1 MARHELAI
9 FDTYNKTAVKSFTF
23 EPQKR
28 IEMNYNGNVKTRLPK
43 AGTSIFAVMSGL
55 ANEVGAINLS
65 QGFPDFP
72 ISREMIELVNYYMH
86 QGNNQYAPMPGVM
99 ALREAI
105 AAKVS
110 DTFGITYDPVTE
122 ITVTAGATEA
132 IFCVITAM
140 IHPGDEAIIIEPAY
154 DSYAPSVELC
164 GGVVRYSSLKFPAY
178 TVNWP
183 EVESLIS
190 SRTKMILIN
199 TPHNPSGSVLSAAD
213 MLHLDRITRN
223 TNIVVMSDEVYE
235 HLIFDGIRHESACYY
250 PELASRSFVIG
261 SFGKTFHT
269 TGWKTGF
276 ILAPAVLMAEVRKV
290 HQFVVFASNTPV
302 QYAVAD
308 FLKNKENYL
317 HLPDFYQQKR
327 DMFAGLV
334 KNSRFKIIPSY
345 GTYFQLLDYSA
356 ISAENE
362 MDFAIRL
369 TKEFGVASV
378 PVSPFYHD
386 RQDNHVLR
394 FCFAKTEETLTKAAE
409 ILCKI

>member
-1 MARHELAI
+1 M
-9 FDTYNKTAVKSFTF
+9 NFTG
-23 EPQKR
+23 K
-28 IEMNYNGNVKTRLPK
+28 VSSRLPH

-72 ISREMIELVNYYMH
+72 ISGELIELVNKYMRK
-86 QGNNQYAPMPGVM
+86 GFNQYAPMPGVP

-105 AAKVS
+105 AAKAF
-110 DTFGITYDPVTE
+110 DTYGITYDPQTE

-154 DSYAPSVELC
+154 DSYAPAVELS
-164 GGVVRYSSLKFPAY
+164 GGIVRYSSLQVPSY
-178 TVNWP
+178 SVNWP
-183 EVESLIS
+183 EVESLVNN
-190 SRTKMILIN
+190 RTRLIMIN
-199 TPHNPSGSVLSAAD
+199 TPHNPTGSILSAHD
-213 MLHLDRITRN
+213 LKELDRITRN

-235 HLIFDGIRHESACYY
+235 HLIFEGHRHESVCYY

-290 HQFVVFASNTPV
+290 HQFVVFASNTPI
-302 QYAVAD
+302 QHAVAE
-308 FLKNKENYL
+308 FLNKKENFMQ
-317 HLPDFYQQKR
+317 LPAFYQQKR
-327 DMFAGLV
+327 DLFAGLV
-334 KNSRFKIIPSY
+334 KDSRFKIIPSF

-356 ISAENE
+356 ISDEKE
-362 MDFAIRL
+362 LDFATRITR
-369 TKEFGVASV
+369 ENGVASV

-386 RQDNHVLR
+386 KQDNHVLR
-394 FCFAKTEETLTKAAE
+394 FCFAKTEETLVKAAE
-409 ILCKI
+409 ILCTI

>member
-1 MARHELAI
+1 MI
-9 FDTYNKTAVKSFTF
+9 F
-23 EPQKR
+23 
-28 IEMNYNGNVKTRLPK
+28 NGVVTSRLPH

-72 ISREMIELVNYYMH
+72 ISMDLVDRVHHYM
-86 QGNNQYAPMPGVM
+86 QKGFNQYAPMPGVL

-105 AAKVS
+105 AAKAK
-110 DTFGITYDPVTE
+110 DTFAITYDPASE

-154 DSYAPSVELC
+154 DSYAPAVELS
-164 GGVVRYSSLKFPAY
+164 GGIVRYSSLRVPDY

-183 EVESLIS
+183 EVESLIN
-190 SRTKMILIN
+190 SRTKMIMIN
-199 TPHNPSGSVLSAAD
+199 TPHNPTGSVLAAAD
-213 MLHLDRITRN
+213 LQHLDRITRN

-235 HLIFDGIRHESACYY
+235 HLIFDGIRHESVCYY

-276 ILAPAVLMAEVRKV
+276 IMAPAVLMTEVRKV

-308 FLKNKENYL
+308 YLAVKQNYMQ
-317 HLPDFYQQKR
+317 LPVFYQQKR
-327 DMFAGLV
+327 DFFTGLI
-334 KNSRFKIIPSY
+334 KDSRFKIIPSY

-356 ISAENE
+356 ISEE
-362 MDFAIRL
+362 KELDFAIRL
-369 TKEFGVASV
+369 TKEYGVASV

-386 RQDNHVLR
+386 KQDNKVLR
-394 FCFAKTEETLTKAAE
+394 FCFAKTEETISKAAE
-409 ILCKI
+409 ILCTI

>member
-1 MARHELAI
+1 M
-9 FDTYNKTAVKSFTF
+9 NFTG
-23 EPQKR
+23 K
-28 IEMNYNGNVKTRLPK
+28 VTSRLPK

-72 ISREMIELVNYYMH
+72 ISMELVELVNNYMRK
-86 QGNNQYAPMPGVM
+86 GFNQYAPMPGVPV
-99 ALREAI
+99 LREAI
-105 AAKVS
+105 AAKAV
-110 DTFGITYDPVTE
+110 DTFGITYDPQTE

-154 DSYAPSVELC
+154 DSYAPAVELS
-164 GGVVRYSSLKFPAY
+164 GGIVRYSSLQVPGY
-178 TVNWP
+178 TINWP

-190 SRTKMILIN
+190 SRTKLIMIN
-199 TPHNPSGSVLSAAD
+199 TPHNPTGSVLKAAD
-213 MLHLDRITRN
+213 LAELDRITRN

-235 HLIFDGIRHESACYY
+235 HLIFDGIRHESVCYY

-290 HQFVVFASNTPV
+290 HQFVVFASNTPI

-308 FLKNKENYL
+308 YLKDKENYL
-317 HLPDFYQQKR
+317 QLPAFYQQKR
-327 DMFAGLV
+327 DLFTGLV
-334 KNSRFKIIPSY
+334 KDSRFKIIPSY

-356 ISAENE
+356 ISDEKE
-362 MDFAIRL
+362 LDFAVRI

-386 RQDNHVLR
+386 KQDNHVLR
-394 FCFAKTEETLTKAAE
+394 FCFAKTEETLVKAAE
-409 ILCKI
+409 ILCTI

>member
-1 MARHELAI
+1 MKYQGSI
-9 FDTYNKTAVKSFTF
+9 TS
-23 EPQKR
+23 
-28 IEMNYNGNVKTRLPK
+28 RLPL

-72 ISREMIELVNYYMH
+72 ISMELVDLVNKYMH
-86 QGNNQYAPMPGVM
+86 KGFNQYAPMPGVL

-105 AAKVS
+105 AQKAL
-110 DTFGITYDPVTE
+110 DTFGLSYDTVSE
-122 ITVTAGATEA
+122 ITITAGATEA

-154 DSYAPSVELC
+154 DSYAPAVQLS
-164 GGVVRYSSLKFPAY
+164 GGIVRYSSLQVPGY
-178 TVNWP
+178 SINWP
-183 EVESLIS
+183 EVKSLIN
-190 SRTKMILIN
+190 SRTRLIMIN
-199 TPHNPSGSVLSAAD
+199 TPHNPTGSVLSASD
-213 MLHLDRITRN
+213 MKELDLLTRD
-223 TNIVVMSDEVYE
+223 TNIAVMSDEVYE
-235 HLIFDGIRHESACYY
+235 HLIFDGIRHESVCYY
-250 PELASRSFVIG
+250 PELAARSFVIG

-276 ILAPAVLMAEVRKV
+276 ILAPSVLMAEVRKV

-308 FLKNKENYL
+308 YLKNKENYL
-317 HLPDFYQQKR
+317 QLPAFYQQKR
-327 DMFAGLV
+327 DLFAGLV
-334 KNSRFKIIPSY
+334 ANSRFRIIPSF

-356 ISAENE
+356 ISDEKE
-362 MDFAIRL
+362 MDFAVRI

-378 PVSPFYHD
+378 PVSPFYHN

-394 FCFAKTEETLTKAAE
+394 FCFAKTEETLIKAAE
-409 ILCKI
+409 ILCSI